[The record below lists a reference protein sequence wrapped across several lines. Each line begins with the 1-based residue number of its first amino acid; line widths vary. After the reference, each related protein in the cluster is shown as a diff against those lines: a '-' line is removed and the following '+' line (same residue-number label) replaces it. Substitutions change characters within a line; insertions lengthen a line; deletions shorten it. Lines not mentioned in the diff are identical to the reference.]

1 MVGGKHTYK
10 YAREQFADQKSGGRN
25 TTSCDNTQSQC
36 PFYAVVVLC
45 SVVISGNRLHS
56 HGNSHHDHHEQHLY
70 PVKNAECSD
79 RKVAAVSQ
87 QAVVDENHDTAG
99 TYVHYEGRHAYAKDV
114 QNDLFPEF
122 KTGTL
127 EAYVTFLVVEMI

>member
-1 MVGGKHTYK
+1 ML
-10 YAREQFADQKSGGRN
+10 S
-25 TTSCDNTQSQC
+25 S
-36 PFYAVVVLC
+36 VVVA
-45 SVVISGNRLHS
+45 GNRLHA
-56 HGNSHHDHHEQHLY
+56 HGNSHYNHHKQHLDSVENAKCPNRQVA
-70 PVKNAECSD
+70 PVG
-79 RKVAAVSQ
+79 Q
-87 QAVVDENHDTAG
+87 QSVIDENHDAAG